1 MNTSSSPDID
11 FRVLGV
17 SMLAG
22 VAAGVG
28 SLGVYLM
35 MQGEGSE
42 QTEES
47 AREDKDAI
55 EAEKEK

>member
-1 MNTSSSPDID
+1 MNTSSSPEID
-11 FRVLGV
+11 LRVLGV

-42 QTEES
+42 
-47 AREDKDAI
+47 
-55 EAEKEK
+55 